1 MRLRVTLLLGMAL
14 AAAAPPDAAAEI
26 PIGFANPLTDPMP
39 LSGERNRIAVEMAV
53 RGSERAR
60 RRAGRAGEADR
71 RRRRLRPAEV
81 GGRGA

>member
-26 PIGFANPLTDPMP
+26 PIGFANPLTGPFS

-53 RGSERAR
+53 SDLNEQR
-60 RRAGRAGEADR
+60 RRAGRAGDS
-71 RRRRLRPAEV
+71 
-81 GGRGA
+81 